1 MKNETLKDKA
11 YKYIKSKIIN
21 CEYAPGDFLDEK
33 TLIKEINSSRTPI
46 REALNKIEQENLIK
60 IIPKKG
66 VFVTEISLKNIYDV
80 YQARNLI
87 EPTTIIIY
95 GNNYDKSKL
104 TEFKSSFQKENL
116 KSNDFYKID
125 DRFHEYIVNISKN
138 SYIINLM
145 NDIRVQN
152 QRIRI
157 ITGKSHDFNNS
168 INEHIEIIDSI
179 LNKNY
184 TEAEQLMKKHIELAT
199 NRTLNVFSQK

>member
-1 MKNETLKDKA
+1 MKKETLKDKA

-104 TEFKSSFQKENL
+104 IEFKSSFQKENL

-168 INEHIEIIDSI
+168 VNEHIEIIDSI

>member
-168 INEHIEIIDSI
+168 VNEHIEIIDSI

>member
-1 MKNETLKDKA
+1 MKKETLKDKA

-104 TEFKSSFQKENL
+104 TEFKNFFQKENL

-168 INEHIEIIDSI
+168 VNEHIEIIDSI

>member
-1 MKNETLKDKA
+1 MKKETLKDKA

-104 TEFKSSFQKENL
+104 IEFKSSFQKENL

-168 INEHIEIIDSI
+168 VNEHIEIIDSI

-184 TEAEQLMKKHIELAT
+184 AEAEQLMKKHIELAT